1 MEGQIQD
8 LIVIVAELQRELN
21 FHLNQVCYTKSGPW
35 LEKNGILNG
44 WNIWVDAHH
53 KFWIPQPES
62 PEPSGAYR
70 SGPPLPIKS

>member
-44 WNIWVDAHH
+44 
-53 KFWIPQPES
+53 
-62 PEPSGAYR
+62 
-70 SGPPLPIKS
+70 